1 MSKGK
6 KIMWT
11 LLSVFFI
18 FPILV
23 AVIVTVAGG
32 SSDTSSSS
40 STTTTAVKERCVPTD
55 QVMLDNIESGMISSK
70 YKIEGLGQVD
80 LTAEQ
85 TAELTAISPGWDN
98 NYVIVANITGGTLA
112 SPEIGL
118 WGKSGNTGGLFALNE
133 SALKYSEWGTMAS
146 DGSPAYQIRLKL
158 LRFGTEQGALECG
171 N

>member
-1 MSKGK
+1 MSRGK
-6 KIMWT
+6 KIMWI

-23 AVIVTVAGG
+23 AVLVTFAGG
-32 SSDTSSSS
+32 GDDTSSTS
-40 STTTTAVKERCVPTD
+40 STTTTVAKEKCAPAD

-80 LTAEQ
+80 LTVEQ
-85 TAELTAISPGWDN
+85 NAELTAISPGWDK
-98 NYVIVANITGGTLA
+98 NYVIAANITGETLT

-146 DGSPAYQIRLKL
+146 YGSPAYQIRLKL

-171 N
+171 K